1 MKSNRGG
8 SPARRP
14 PQRPPREESNAIA
27 KAKSGTPSAQEQLRL
42 ITASLDDDKAED
54 VVVVDLEGKA
64 SFADFMVIAT
74 GRSDRQVGAMA
85 DHLIQKLKAEGIRQV
100 PAEGMTQRDW
110 VLLDSGDVVVHL
122 FRPEIRSFYNLEKLW
137 SDEPAQAR
145 AAERIA

>member
-1 MKSNRGG
+1 M
-8 SPARRP
+8 
-14 PQRPPREESNAIA
+14 
-27 KAKSGTPSAQEQLRL
+27 
-42 ITASLDDDKAED
+42 
-54 VVVVDLEGKA
+54 VVIDLVGKA

-85 DHLIQKLKAEGIRQV
+85 DHLIRKLKAEGVRQV
-100 PAEGMTQRDW
+100 PAEGRAQRDW

-137 SDEPAQAR
+137 ADEPAHAR

>member
-1 MKSNRGG
+1 M
-8 SPARRP
+8 
-14 PQRPPREESNAIA
+14 
-27 KAKSGTPSAQEQLRL
+27 

-100 PAEGMTQRDW
+100 PAEGMAQRDW

>member
-1 MKSNRGG
+1 MRDERQPRGW
-8 SPARRP
+8 PAVDRRP
-14 PQRPPREESNAIA
+14 PPREESNAIA
-27 KAKSGTPSAQEQLRL
+27 KAKSGTPSVQAQLQV

-100 PAEGMTQRDW
+100 PAEGMAQRDW

-137 SDEPAQAR
+137 SDEPAHV
-145 AAERIA
+145 AERIA

>member
-1 MKSNRGG
+1 M
-8 SPARRP
+8 
-14 PQRPPREESNAIA
+14 
-27 KAKSGTPSAQEQLRL
+27 RL

-54 VVVVDLEGKA
+54 VIVVDLEGKA
-64 SFADFMVIAT
+64 SFADYMVIAS

-85 DHLIQKLKAEGIRQV
+85 EHLVQKLKAEGIHRV
-100 PAEGMTQRDW
+100 PAEGMQQRDW

-137 SDEPAQAR
+137 SDEPAHAR

>member
-1 MKSNRGG
+1 
-8 SPARRP
+8 
-14 PQRPPREESNAIA
+14 
-27 KAKSGTPSAQEQLRL
+27 LRL

-137 SDEPAQAR
+137 SDEPVHAR
-145 AAERIA
+145 VAERIA

>member
-1 MKSNRGG
+1 
-8 SPARRP
+8 
-14 PQRPPREESNAIA
+14 
-27 KAKSGTPSAQEQLRL
+27 LRL

-64 SFADFMVIAT
+64 SFADYMVIAT

-85 DHLIQKLKAEGIRQV
+85 DHLIQKLKSEGIRQV
-100 PAEGMTQRDW
+100 PAEGMAQRDW

-122 FRPEIRSFYNLEKLW
+122 FRPEVRSFYNLEKLW
-137 SDEPAQAR
+137 SDEPQHAR

>member
-1 MKSNRGG
+1 
-8 SPARRP
+8 
-14 PQRPPREESNAIA
+14 
-27 KAKSGTPSAQEQLRL
+27 LRL
-42 ITASLDDDKAED
+42 ITASLDDDKAEH

-64 SFADFMVIAT
+64 SFADYMVIAT

-100 PAEGMTQRDW
+100 PAEGMAQRDW

-137 SDEPAQAR
+137 SDEPKHAR